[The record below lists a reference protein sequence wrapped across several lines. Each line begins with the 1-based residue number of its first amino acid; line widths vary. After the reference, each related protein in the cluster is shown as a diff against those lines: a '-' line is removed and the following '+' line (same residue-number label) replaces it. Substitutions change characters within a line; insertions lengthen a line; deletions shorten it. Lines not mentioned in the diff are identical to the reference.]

1 MNITQGPMLER
12 FAGIIDVKPSEVVE
26 WVNQY
31 VNHPELATTSE
42 PTEKER
48 FESIKAYIQG
58 RIASSSDARIRHS
71 LAADPLRRAAA

>member
-12 FAGIIDVKPSEVVE
+12 FAKIIDVKPSEVVE

-31 VNHPELATTSE
+31 VNHPELATNPE

-48 FESIKAYIQG
+48 FESIKAYIQR
-58 RIASSSDARIRHS
+58 RIDSSSDERIHQSIASERR
-71 LAADPLRRAAA
+71 LAA

>member
-12 FAGIIDVKPSEVVE
+12 FAAIIDTKPSEVVE

-31 VNHPELATTSE
+31 VNHPELATDPE

-48 FESIKAYIQG
+48 FESIKAYIQR
-58 RIASSSDARIRHS
+58 RIASSSDARIRQS
-71 LAADPLRRAAA
+71 LASDRRMAA

>member
-12 FAGIIDVKPSEVVE
+12 FAGIIDTNPSEVVE

-31 VNHPELATTSE
+31 VNHPELATNPES
-42 PTEKER
+42 TEKER

-58 RIASSSDARIRHS
+58 RIASSSDSRIRQS
-71 LAADPLRRAAA
+71 LSSGRRMSA

>member
-12 FAGIIDVKPSEVVE
+12 FAGIIDSKPSEVVE

-58 RIASSSDARIRHS
+58 RIASSSDSRIRQS
-71 LAADPLRRAAA
+71 LASDRRMAA

>member
-12 FAGIIDVKPSEVVE
+12 FAGIIDTNPSEVVE

-58 RIASSSDARIRHS
+58 RIASSSDSRIRQS
-71 LAADPLRRAAA
+71 LSSGRRMSA

>member
-12 FAGIIDVKPSEVVE
+12 FAGIIDTNPSEVVE

-31 VNHPELATTSE
+31 VNHPELATNPE
-42 PTEKER
+42 ATEKER
-48 FESIKAYIQG
+48 FESIKAYIQR
-58 RIASSSDARIRHS
+58 RIASSSDARIRQR

>member
-12 FAGIIDVKPSEVVE
+12 FAGIIDTNPSEVVE

-58 RIASSSDARIRHS
+58 RIASSSDSRIRQS
-71 LAADPLRRAAA
+71 LASDRRMAA

>member
-12 FAGIIDVKPSEVVE
+12 FAGIIDTNTSEVVE

-31 VNHPELATTSE
+31 VNHPELATNPE
-42 PTEKER
+42 ATEKER

-58 RIASSSDARIRHS
+58 RIASSSDSHIRKT
-71 LAADPLRRAAA
+71 LASDRRMAA

>member
-12 FAGIIDVKPSEVVE
+12 FAGIIDSKPSEVVE

-48 FESIKAYIQG
+48 FESIKAYIQV
-58 RIASSSDARIRHS
+58 RIASSSDSRIRQS
-71 LAADPLRRAAA
+71 LASDRRMAA

>member
-12 FAGIIDVKPSEVVE
+12 FAALIDTKPSEVVE

-31 VNHPELATTSE
+31 VNHPELATNPE

-48 FESIKAYIQG
+48 FESIKAYIQV
-58 RIASSSDARIRHS
+58 RIASSSDSRIRQS
-71 LAADPLRRAAA
+71 LASDRRMAA

>member
-12 FAGIIDVKPSEVVE
+12 FAAIIDVKPSEVVE

-31 VNHPELATTSE
+31 VNHPELATNPE
-42 PTEKER
+42 QTEKER
-48 FESIKAYIQG
+48 FESIKAYIQK
-58 RIASSSDARIRHS
+58 RIANSSDARIRQS